1 LWQAS
6 AWEWLSP
13 LTLLTVLG
21 LGLLA
26 RHWARRVLP
35 GELLRLGIRQRF
47 YLGAAWVSLYLGFG
61 GPLSYLDRFLFSAH
75 ALQIMLLTMV
85 AVPLGCLGVPPALAA
100 QALTPSWARRLL
112 AFLSKPLWA
121 ILLFTAALS
130 LGVVPSLYDWT
141 VSGPLPL
148 FISHLVLTATA
159 LLLWW
164 PVLSPVPG
172 LPRLHPS
179 VQLLYLFLAGIPMML
194 PQVLITLSSQPL
206 YPVYAQVPRL
216 YGLSQVADQ
225 QLGGGLMLL
234 GMHLALGA
242 AFVAAFAAWMRRERR
257 EGTLPTPPPTL
268 SVIRPD
274 SSERR
279 VVRRKRG

>member
-1 LWQAS
+1 MQRTNETIHLNA
-6 AWEWLSP
+6 
-13 LTLLTVLG
+13 
-21 LGLLA
+21 
-26 RHWARRVLP
+26 
-35 GELLRLGIRQRF
+35 RQRF
-47 YLGAAWVSLYLGFG
+47 YLGSAWISLYLGFG

-75 ALQIMLLTMV
+75 ALQIILLTMV

-100 QALTPSWARRLL
+100 QALKPRWARSLL
-112 AFLSKPLWA
+112 SFFTKPLWA
-121 ILLFTAALS
+121 IMLFTAALS

-148 FISHLVLTATA
+148 LVDHLVLTATA

-164 PVLSPVPG
+164 PVLSPAPT

-194 PQVLITLSSQPL
+194 PQVLITLSSKPL
-206 YPVYAQVPRL
+206 YPVYAHVPRL
-216 YGLSQVADQ
+216 YGLTQVADQ

-257 EGTLPTPPPTL
+257 EGTLPPPPTTL

-274 SSERR
+274 STQRR